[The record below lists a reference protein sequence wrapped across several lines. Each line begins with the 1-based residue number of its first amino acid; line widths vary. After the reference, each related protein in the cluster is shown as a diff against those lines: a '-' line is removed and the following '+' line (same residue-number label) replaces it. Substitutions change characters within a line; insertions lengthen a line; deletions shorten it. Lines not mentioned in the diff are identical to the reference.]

1 VSRISPSAYGTR
13 LTWLIRSRA
22 LRSNSGK
29 CKHIFSRSSI
39 TDLIRSQP
47 GQSQVECPVAGC
59 SKKIALSDL
68 VDDPQMERRVKQKIR
83 REEERQNQQSGYQEI
98 DDDEDDDAEAGDDD
112 GEGDVPVVK
121 PERA

>member
-1 VSRISPSAYGTR
+1 MI
-13 LTWLIRSRA
+13 
-22 LRSNSGK
+22 K
-29 CKHIFSRSSI
+29 
-39 TDLIRSQP
+39 SQP
-47 GQSQVECPVAGC
+47 GGREVECPVAGC

-68 VDDPQMERRVKQKIR
+68 VDDPQLERRVKQKMR

-98 DDDEDDDAEAGDDD
+98 DDDDEEDDNADD